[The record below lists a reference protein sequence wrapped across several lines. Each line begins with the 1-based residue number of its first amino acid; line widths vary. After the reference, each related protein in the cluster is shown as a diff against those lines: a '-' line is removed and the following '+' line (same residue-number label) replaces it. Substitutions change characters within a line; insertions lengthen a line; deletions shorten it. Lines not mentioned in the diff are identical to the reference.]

1 MAIEFDVIICGA
13 GPAGCTA
20 ALALGRSGLKVGL
33 IEKGHFPREKV
44 CGDGLPAY
52 VPKVLNTID
61 PEYKKAFERLGDKTE
76 VDICRV
82 VSPDEKILDLK
93 FSETGF
99 ICRRSVF
106 DAFLFELVTRLP
118 NTVVFQDTS
127 VKDVMTNEKEVVINT
142 DKNQIL
148 KAGIAIGCDG
158 AHSIVRR
165 KLNDTKI
172 DLSHCSGAVRAYFR
186 NISDIPPR
194 TLELHFLR
202 DLLPGYLWIF
212 PLTNNISNVGLG
224 MPSLSI
230 ARQKISLAKE
240 LTRII
245 ENVPYLGKR
254 FREAEMT
261 SSIKGYLLPLGSHK
275 ICISGHR
282 FMLCGDAASLINPA
296 SGAGIGQA
304 MQSGRYAGWHALKC
318 FDRNDFSGDFMKMY
332 DEIVYEKIGRENKHH
347 FLIRELVFRY
357 PWRMNSIVIAG
368 QRSKSFNKM
377 IVKHLE

>member
-1 MAIEFDVIICGA
+1 MITEFDVIICGA

-20 ALALGRSGLKVGL
+20 ALALGRSGLKVG
-33 IEKGHFPREKV
+33 IVEKGHFPREKV
-44 CGDGLPAY
+44 CGDGLPAF

-61 PEYKKAFERLGDKTE
+61 PGYKKAFEELTDKKE

-82 VSPDEKILDLK
+82 VSPNEKILDLK
-93 FSETGF
+93 FSQGGF
-99 ICRRSVF
+99 ICSRSIF
-106 DAFLFELVTRLP
+106 DAFLFELVTRLT

-127 VKDVMTNEKEVVINT
+127 VKDVITNEKEIVIST

-148 KAGIAIGCDG
+148 NASIVIGCDG

-165 KLNDTKI
+165 KLTGTKI
-172 DLSHCSGAVRAYFR
+172 DLNHCSGAVRAYFR
-186 NISDIPPR
+186 NVSDIPPR

-212 PLTNNISNVGLG
+212 PLTENISNVGLG
-224 MPSLSI
+224 MPSGTI
-230 ARQKISLAKE
+230 ARKKISLAKE

-245 ENVPYLGKR
+245 ENVPYLEKR

-261 SSIKGYLLPLGSHK
+261 GSIKGYLLPLGSRK
-275 ICISGHR
+275 IRISGNR
-282 FMLCGDAASLINPA
+282 FMLCGDAAYLINPA

-318 FDRNDFSGDFMKMY
+318 FETNDFSGDFMKMY

-347 FLIRELVFRY
+347 FLIRELIFKY
-357 PWRMNSIVIAG
+357 PRRMNSIVIAG

-377 IVKHLE
+377 IVRHLK